1 VITDTAGTAPVHAPV
16 DLTPLRQMVM
26 GFRLTQAVHVAARL
40 GLADALHERPASA
53 DDLAPQVGADPA
65 ALARLLRALASVG
78 LFAAAADGTWRTTP
92 LGDGLRRDAPGSV
105 HALACL
111 YGEEWLWSAYGR
123 MLHSACTGEPG
134 FDDVHGQPLYAYL
147 DGHPDA
153 AATFHAAMSGF
164 SAQEQAAIL
173 AAYDFSNTATIVD
186 VGGGEGALL
195 AAILD
200 AHPRVQ
206 GLLFDLAP
214 AAVHARTRSRMGVV
228 VGDFFT
234 HVTAGGDLYVLKSVL
249 HNWPDDR
256 AVTILSNCREAMAGG
271 GRVLVAE
278 RVVTDDGGPAE
289 AALFDLNMLVVAGG
303 RERTAAEYRELFA
316 AAGLAVTRVV
326 PTASPLSLVEG
337 ARAN

>member
-1 VITDTAGTAPVHAPV
+1 
-16 DLTPLRQMVM
+16 
-26 GFRLTQAVHVAARL
+26 
-40 GLADALHERPASA
+40 
-53 DDLAPQVGADPA
+53 
-65 ALARLLRALASVG
+65 
-78 LFAAAADGTWRTTP
+78 
-92 LGDGLRRDAPGSV
+92 
-105 HALACL
+105 
-111 YGEEWLWSAYGR
+111 
-123 MLHSACTGEPG
+123 
-134 FDDVHGQPLYAYL
+134 
-147 DGHPDA
+147 
-153 AATFHAAMSGF
+153 
-164 SAQEQAAIL
+164 
-173 AAYDFSNTATIVD
+173 
-186 VGGGEGALL
+186 
-195 AAILD
+195 
-200 AHPRVQ
+200 
-206 GLLFDLAP
+206 
-214 AAVHARTRSRMGVV
+214 MGVV

-278 RVVTDDGGPAE
+278 RVVTEDGGPAE